1 MNYLESIRVQHGLLQ
16 LLLDFDADLFVTL
29 TFNLGYSYAAAKRK
43 LERFHGHL
51 DRLQLGKSW
60 CKSTDRT
67 RFIAVPET
75 KNGTIHYHLLLKL
88 PEHAREGFDFEK
100 SAPAL
105 WKKITPAGTFDVKPI
120 KAQEDHVGFAE
131 YMTKQAWYHKSQE
144 NYVLWSEFVKTEVKE
159 RNSVSR

>member
-1 MNYLESIRVQHGLLQ
+1 MNYLESIRLKHGLFQFLM
-16 LLLDFDADLFVTL
+16 DFDADLFVTL
-29 TFNLGYSYAAAKRK
+29 TLNLGYSLAAAKRK
-43 LERFHGHL
+43 LEAFHARL

-60 CKSTDRT
+60 CKSEDRT

-88 PEHAREGFDFEK
+88 PTHARVGFDFEK

-120 KAQEDHVGFAE
+120 KIQADHVGFAN
-131 YMTKQAWYHKSQE
+131 YMTKQPWHHKSQE
-144 NYVLWSEFVKTEVKE
+144 NYILWSEFVKTEVKE